1 MNEITD
7 SELIMLYHEKNEDAE
22 AIIINKYSQ
31 IIKIIINNYE
41 EDLDRLKIDKK
52 YVYVECMELLGV
64 ALDKYI
70 AIKNV
75 TFNAFLTVLIN
86 RRIKQIIV
94 KYSRKKNR
102 LLDDSLSLDYEYASG
117 KIDLMDNIE
126 DKTIINPLDELLFK
140 ERNMEL
146 RDWIITYLSDF
157 EQEVCLLLIKG
168 YSYKQIGKILG
179 KSYKQIDNTIQRIR
193 NKIKE
198 RQRDTILL
206 EIA

>member
-41 EDLDRLKIDKK
+41 EDIDRLKIDKN
-52 YVYVECMELLGV
+52 YVFVECMELLGV

-94 KYSRKKNR
+94 KFSRKKNR
-102 LLDDSLSLDYEYASG
+102 LLDDSLSLDYEYTNG
-117 KIDLMDNIE
+117 KIDLMDYIE
-126 DKTIINPLDELLFK
+126 DKTTINPLDELLFK

-146 RDWIITYLSDF
+146 REWIRTYLSSF

-198 RQRDTILL
+198 REKDTILL